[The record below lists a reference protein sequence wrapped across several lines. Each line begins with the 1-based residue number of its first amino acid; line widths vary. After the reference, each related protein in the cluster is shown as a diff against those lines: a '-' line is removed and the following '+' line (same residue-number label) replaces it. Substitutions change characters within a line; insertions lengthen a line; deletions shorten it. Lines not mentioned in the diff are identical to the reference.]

1 MEASHQIDGARPPRG
16 PRRVD
21 AVADLADHRTGRT
34 RPDAARRRR
43 TISAAG
49 TRHARRRT
57 RPARG
62 EGARIAEIDH
72 RRLSADDEMAVEG
85 GRSDRIERAEAH
97 RAAGYAQSP
106 RASPR
111 PADGVSP
118 PARPAGAGH
127 LRA

>member
-1 MEASHQIDGARPPRG
+1 MEASREIDGARPPRG
-16 PRRVD
+16 PRRLD
-21 AVADLADHRTGRT
+21 AVVDLADHRAGRA

-43 TISAAG
+43 SISAAV

-62 EGARIAEIDH
+62 ESARIAEIDH
-72 RRLSADDEMAVEG
+72 RRISADDEMASEG
-85 GRSDRIERAEAH
+85 GRSDRVERAAAH

-111 PADGVSP
+111 PAD
-118 PARPAGAGH
+118 
-127 LRA
+127 